1 MAGEVLAELTLEGE
15 GQFRKALN
23 MAAESIE
30 DTGDEAAGTSVSI
43 SRLAENMDDLVA
55 PSAVAS
61 NRVDAVGDE
70 MTEMG
75 AKAGVASGG
84 VAGLRASMFGLSGS
98 ITSVLPAVAGI
109 GTALTAIGIAAA
121 PVVTGLAG
129 VAAGFAAVG
138 AVAGAGLLA
147 GAVTHMEEL
156 KGAVETAKAE
166 VKSAIKPV
174 GDLFGPVLLQGVRA
188 LPKLVKRIVAAT
200 GSLKPFRD
208 ALLEIGDTA
217 MTAIPQAAGALAD
230 FARQLLPLVTKAT
243 KGILNGL
250 APAIRFLSGEVTD
263 LQAGFDD
270 AAGPFRQFWERTRG
284 LRNAIAPVLDQIQ
297 RFAKL
302 AVIAGAELGGRL
314 LPVFTPLVEGLG
326 NVLKAVNDTIAALLG
341 VGDATDNTA
350 LKIRSFAGTLR
361 AGFQTAVGKAESTV
375 KGFKEQLDNTFGALQ
390 PIVSDALGKV
400 QTTVGRITGKM
411 ETVWDKHGGKVKG
424 AVRDAFNFAKSHP
437 KKALATLATV
447 IVPGPLS
454 TIVDAFKE
462 NWGKVER
469 NTRTTMTQL
478 EKTTRTA
485 MDAVEAQIV
494 TPLQNSES
502 KTRTSLGQMQTEFTQ
517 TFSAINSAVSRLLG
531 VALDVQ
537 NRHVAKVGKLWRT
550 HLQGEDGI
558 LANARTAFNALW
570 KDIIKPRLD
579 RIQAFWNRWG
589 DEIVAV
595 ARVAFD
601 LIATIARRG
610 LDLLLTTINV
620 TLDLISGDWEGAWT
634 NIKGFL
640 KRTWNDITGWLKR
653 TGKTLFGESFGKVI
667 QAGIN
672 AIEDFGNWLF
682 YNSFIKDLFNDM
694 AGWIKSTGKSLVKG
708 AYDAVVSGI
717 ETAVDWLIGTG
728 DGTLYGDV
736 TGALSSLAGWVD
748 SSGESQINSA
758 FGSIASAVQETLNGI
773 DLSSITSSLNDV
785 FDAASD
791 ALSEIDSIPSS
802 VTSAITLNIKKNF
815 LGGEDEESD
824 NEGESNDN
832 EDDSDS
838 GNGNSSDDGVDY
850 PDSLDEAS
858 SGSDDNFETDVSPDA
873 NNGDATGGSSNN
885 DSVVGD
891 SDVTG
896 GYFSGFASGGLTQG
910 EGLAYLHPNEAV
922 MGVEAGA
929 EAIADAMDGGRGV
942 VIEEI
947 NVDADSDMSEADLMR
962 AVRREFDRELQRLSS
977 R

>member
-1 MAGEVLAELTLEGE
+1 MAGTVLAELAIEGE
-15 GQFRKALN
+15 GKFKKALQ
-23 MAAESIE
+23 AASDSIE
-30 DTGDEAAGTSVSI
+30 ETGDEATGTSVSI
-43 SRLAENMDDLVA
+43 SRLAENMGDLVA

-61 NRVDAVGDE
+61 NRIDAVGDE

-84 VAGLRASMFGLSGS
+84 ITGLRASMFGLSGS

-109 GTALTAIGIAAA
+109 STALTAIGIAAA

-129 VAAGFAAVG
+129 VAASFAAVG

-156 KGAVETAKAE
+156 KSAVETAKSE
-166 VKSAIKPV
+166 VKTAIQPI
-174 GDLFGPVLLQGVRA
+174 GELFGPVLLEGVRA
-188 LPKLVKRIVAAT
+188 LPKLVKRVVAAT

-243 KGILNGL
+243 KNILNGL

-263 LQAGFDD
+263 LKAGFEDV
-270 AAGPFRQFWERTRG
+270 AGPFRTFWERTRG
-284 LRNAIAPVLDQIQ
+284 LRDAIAPVLDQIQ

-314 LPVFTPLVEGLG
+314 LPVFTPLVEALG
-326 NVLKAVNDTIAALLG
+326 DVLKSVNDTIAALLG
-341 VGDATDNTA
+341 VGDATDKTA
-350 LKIRSFAGTLR
+350 LKIRAFAGTLKT
-361 AGFQTAVGKAESTV
+361 GFQTAVSKAESTV
-375 KGFKEQLDNTFGALQ
+375 EKFKQQLNNTFGTLQ
-390 PIVSDALGKV
+390 PIVSDALGRV
-400 QTTVGRITGKM
+400 RTTVGRITGKM
-411 ETVWDKHGGKVKG
+411 ETAWDTHSGTVKD

-437 KKALATLATV
+437 KKTLTTLATV
-447 IVPGPLS
+447 IVPGPLG
-454 TIVDAFKE
+454 TIVQAFRD
-462 NWGKVER
+462 NWAKVKR

-485 MDAVEAQIV
+485 MDAVKTQIV

-502 KTRTSLGQMQTEFTQ
+502 ETRTTLGQMQTEFTQ
-517 TFSAINSAVSRLLG
+517 TFSAITNAVSRLLG

-537 NRHVAKVGKLWRT
+537 NRHITKVGKLWRT

-558 LANARTAFNALW
+558 LANARTAFNTLW

-595 ARVAFD
+595 TRVALD

-620 TLDLISGDWEGAWT
+620 TLDIISGDWEGAWT

-640 KRTWNDITGWLKR
+640 KRTWNDITGWLRR

-667 QAGIN
+667 QAGIT
-672 AIEDFGNWLF
+672 AIEEFGNWLF
-682 YNSFIKDLFNDM
+682 YNSFIKDLFTDM

-708 AYDAVVSGI
+708 AYEAVVSGI
-717 ETAVDWLIGTG
+717 KTAIDWLIGTG
-728 DGTLYGDV
+728 DGTLYGDI
-736 TGALSSLAGWVD
+736 TGALSSLADWVD
-748 SSGESQINSA
+748 SSGESQIDSA

-773 DLSSITSSLNDV
+773 DLSSITTSLNDV

-802 VTSAITLNIKKNF
+802 VTSSITLNIKKNF
-815 LGGEDEESD
+815 FGGEGEESD
-824 NEGESNDN
+824 NEGESDGN
-832 EDDSDS
+832 EDDSDDGDS
-838 GNGNSSDDGVDY
+838 SSSDG
-850 PDSLDEAS
+850 
-858 SGSDDNFETDVSPDA
+858 GDD
-873 NNGDATGGSSNN
+873 GGSSYNPGVGRRGGGGGTSGTDDDTGTP
-885 DSVVGD
+885 DSGTVDGAPIN
-891 SDVTG
+891 SGPG
-896 GYFSGFASGGLTQG
+896 GGTIPGMASGGLVQG

-922 MGVEAGA
+922 LPVTEGAKALVE
-929 EAIADAMDGGRGV
+929 EMDGGRGV

-947 NVDADSDMSEADLMR
+947 NVDADSDMSERELIR
-962 AVRREFDRELQRLSS
+962 AVRREFGHELQRLST